1 MNSENKTILITGA
14 SSGIGEA
21 CAHAFAKEGARVII
35 ASRSESKLVSLKMQ
49 LEASYPCAVQVLLMD
64 VRSRADVERAITSLP
79 EQWQAIDILIN
90 NAGLSLGLESIA
102 AGDPEDWDCMIDT
115 NVKGL
120 LYVTHYVVKGMLTR
134 HAGHIINIGS
144 TSAHA
149 VYPGGAVYCATKFAV
164 RAISEGLKMD
174 VHGTP
179 IRVTEID
186 PGMVQTEFST
196 VRFKGDG
203 ARAAAVYQGFE
214 PLQAVD
220 IADVILYAAQCPAHV
235 DIRQLIL
242 TCTAQTSMHMLDR
255 KEGGKIS

>member
-1 MNSENKTILITGA
+1 MNIHNKTILVTGA

-21 CAHAFAKEGARVII
+21 CAHAFAKAGARII
-35 ASRSESKLVSLKMQ
+35 VSSRNEEKLSSLKEQ
-49 LEASYPCAVQVLLMD
+49 LDESYQSTVHILPMD
-64 VRSRADVERAITSLP
+64 VRSRVEVQKAIASLP
-79 EQWQAIDILIN
+79 LDWQAIDILIN
-90 NAGLSLGLESIA
+90 NAGLSLGLDKMSEA
-102 AGDPEDWDCMIDT
+102 DPDDWDCMIDT
-115 NVKGL
+115 NIKGL
-120 LYVTHYVVKGMLTR
+120 LYVTHYVLQGMLAR
-134 HAGHIINIGS
+134 NAGHIVNIGS

-196 VRFKGDG
+196 VRFKGDC
-203 ARAAAVYQGFE
+203 ARAAAVYKGFE
-214 PLQAVD
+214 PLQATD
-220 IADVILYAAQCPAHV
+220 IADVILYALQCPDHV

-242 TCTAQTSMHMLDR
+242 TCTAQTSMTMVHR
-255 KEGGKIS
+255 QE